1 MKKAVRNRG
10 GAGRG
15 ETVKRQRLSV
25 EREIAEAMR
34 KVEPLSGNSR
44 ERDVN
49 AISTAGLTASNSA
62 YEALTDDFK
71 QSTDELTQLQSNINT
86 YVNFIST
93 ASSVV
98 AGLASEIPLVAMT

>member
-1 MKKAVRNRG
+1 MITYQAAVTNLMTALASLNQAYKAANTIDGKDKIFSSMEVLQD
-10 GAGRG
+10 
-15 ETVKRQRLSV
+15 E
-25 EREIAEAMR
+25 
-34 KVEPLSGNSR
+34 
-44 ERDVN
+44 VN

-62 YEALTDDFK
+62 YKALTDDFK